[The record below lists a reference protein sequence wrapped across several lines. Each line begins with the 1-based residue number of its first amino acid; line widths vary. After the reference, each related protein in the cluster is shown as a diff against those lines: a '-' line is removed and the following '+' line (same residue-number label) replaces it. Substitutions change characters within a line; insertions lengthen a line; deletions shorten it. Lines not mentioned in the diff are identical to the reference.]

1 MVPGE
6 GIEPPTF
13 GLQNRC
19 STAELTRHIKGLAL
33 ERPDNWAPLDP
44 IGTQSAFYSPAAA
57 AAASSP
63 ITAAAFASELAVRL
77 A

>member
-1 MVPGE
+1 
-6 GIEPPTF
+6 
-13 GLQNRC
+13 
-19 STAELTRHIKGLAL
+19 LAR
-33 ERPDNWAPLDP
+33 ERSDNWAPLGP